1 MRTEGL
7 FSGRQV
13 EAFVIQEYKQTDMAK
28 WCSRFSA
35 ICSQRIYFLSGNAYV
50 NALFV

>member
-13 EAFVIQEYKQTDMAK
+13 EAFVTQEYKQTDMAK
-28 WCSRFSA
+28 CAIFS
-35 ICSQRIYFLSGNAYV
+35 QGIYSLSGNAYV
-50 NALFV
+50 NAFFL